1 VLVRKGR
8 GRPVVFLLVAAPVLA
23 EVITGTT
30 TVSQSAGL
38 LGQIGQIG
46 LYGCGASLIRETV
59 VRWRGGWP
67 PVILLGA
74 AYGAIEDGL
83 LEPSWFTPR
92 LFPHDEIEG
101 NTTRTGRR

>member
-1 VLVRKGR
+1 VLVRKGC
-8 GRPVVFLLVAAPVLA
+8 GRPVVFLLVAAPALT
-23 EVITGTT
+23 EVMTGTT

-38 LGQIGQIG
+38 LGQIG
-46 LYGCGASLIRETV
+46 LYGCGAILIRETV

-67 PVILLGA
+67 SVILLGA
-74 AYGAIEDGL
+74 AYGAIEEGL

-92 LFPHDEIEG
+92 LFPHDETEG